1 MLVRKAQGRVVR
13 NKVRQEIE
21 HPTARQVANYIISFF
36 QKKQEPITNLKLQKL
51 LYYVQ
56 AWYLAL
62 YDEPLFDDKLEAW
75 VHGASQPQVYS
86 QFKQFLWEPIT
97 AAVQCPT
104 FADKEISDHIDKV
117 LGYYGKYN
125 ARDLE
130 RMIHREEPWQKARR
144 GLPEDKP
151 SKAVIRHE
159 DMKEYDRRIGRRT
172 KHEKGVYG
180 KEKEKGT

>member
-1 MLVRKAQGRVVR
+1 MGGECAGEEGSGRVVR

-86 QFKQFLWEPIT
+86 QFKQFLWNRLPRQCNVQRLLIRKSRIISTRFCGIMASIT
-97 AAVQCPT
+97 LAT
-104 FADKEISDHIDKV
+104 
-117 LGYYGKYN
+117 GN
-125 ARDLE
+125 A
-130 RMIHREEPWQKARR
+130 
-144 GLPEDKP
+144 
-151 SKAVIRHE
+151 
-159 DMKEYDRRIGRRT
+159 
-172 KHEKGVYG
+172 
-180 KEKEKGT
+180 